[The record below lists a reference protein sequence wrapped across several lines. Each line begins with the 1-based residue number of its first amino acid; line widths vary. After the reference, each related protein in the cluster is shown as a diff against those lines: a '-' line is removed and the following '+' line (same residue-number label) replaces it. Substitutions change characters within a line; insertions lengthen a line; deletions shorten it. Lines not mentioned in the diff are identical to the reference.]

1 MQRRRTF
8 FRFFSFLFLA
18 LFLTACGSEQSVVN
32 NVTER
37 EANEIVVFLTSKG
50 IKTYKVQATATG
62 AAAAGGSSDMWNIMV
77 DAEHVTNAMA
87 LLNRMGLPR
96 PKGTTLLS
104 LFAKSGLMSSDKEE
118 TIRYQAGLM
127 EELKGTILKID
138 GVIDAEVQI
147 SFPSAEAAEAATAPG
162 ATKSKMKASVYIKH
176 QGVMDDPNNHLE
188 TKIKRLLSGA
198 VDGLDFD
205 SVSIISDRARLADI
219 MLQPNGELI
228 SSSSHQQEYVSIWS
242 IIMTRGS
249 LAKFRVIF
257 FTMIVLILIFAGGC
271 GYLSWRFYPEF
282 FQKIV
287 PKKLKR
293 GKGKKEEEAEEEEIT
308 PGEGSGGGGVPTP
321 PPE

>member
-8 FRFFSFLFLA
+8 FRLFSFLFLA
-18 LFLTACGSEQSVVN
+18 LFLTACGREQSVVN
-32 NVTER
+32 NVSER
-37 EANEIVVFLTSKG
+37 EANEIVVYLTSKG
-50 IKTYKVQATATG
+50 IKAYKVQASATG
-62 AAAAGGSSDMWNIMV
+62 AAAAGGTSDMWNIMV
-77 DAEHVTNAMA
+77 DADHSTDAMA

-147 SFPSAEAAEAATAPG
+147 SFPSAEAAAAATAPG
-162 ATKSKMKASVYIKH
+162 ATKAKMKAAVYVKH

-205 SVSIISDRARLADI
+205 NVSVISDRARLADI
-219 MLQPNGELI
+219 MLQPHGELI
-228 SSSSHQQEYVSIWS
+228 SSTPGQQEYVSIWS

-257 FTMIVLILIFAGGC
+257 FTLIVLILIFAGGC
-271 GYLSWRFYPEF
+271 GYLAWRFYPQF
-282 FQKIV
+282 FQKII
-287 PKKLKR
+287 PKKLK
-293 GKGKKEEEAEEEEIT
+293 KGKKEEEAEEEEIT
-308 PGEGSGGGGVPTP
+308 PGEGAGGGGVPTP
-321 PPE
+321 PAE